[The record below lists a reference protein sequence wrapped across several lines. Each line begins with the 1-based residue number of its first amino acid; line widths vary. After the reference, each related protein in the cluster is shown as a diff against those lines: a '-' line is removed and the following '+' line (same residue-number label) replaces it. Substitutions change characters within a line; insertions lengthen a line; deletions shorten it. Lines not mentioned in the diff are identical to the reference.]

1 MPKYLVAFSLAGE
14 QRELVRAIATVV
26 RRELGE
32 GTVFL
37 DEWFEHLI
45 GGQDADVKLQKIYGE
60 DCELAVVCV
69 SGQYGNKT
77 WTLAEHEAIRA
88 RYMEAR
94 VSADPRDQ
102 FRVFPIRV
110 GDGDVPGIP
119 SNAIVLDV
127 RQRSAQ
133 DAANL
138 IVKRLREIVPAEG
151 VAKKEDWPE
160 TPPALRWPMADHFDA
175 REAFS
180 ALLTRDSQWRCLLL
194 RGPSESGKS
203 HITRQMLA
211 NALRIEGLDCGRLD
225 LKGTTDMDATLR
237 VFVQDLNAGL
247 PPASARFN
255 ERLGNILAVLR
266 QRARPAL
273 LVFDTY
279 QEASAEAQ
287 EWVEKELLTALVRAT
302 WLRVV
307 IAGQSVPKRNGAIWE
322 PEAAPVLEL
331 KPPPAEDWYQYGK
344 QHRPEL
350 TPEFVQ
356 MACKF
361 AENKTS
367 LLAQLFGP
375 VS

>member
-1 MPKYLVAFSLAGE
+1 MPRYQVAFSLAGE
-14 QRELVRAIATVV
+14 QRELVRAIAEAV
-26 RRELGE
+26 RRELGD
-32 GTVFL
+32 GQVFL

-69 SGQYGNKT
+69 SGQYGNKP

-88 RYMEAR
+88 RYMKAR

-127 RQRSAQ
+127 RQRT
-133 DAANL
+133 AAEAADL

-151 VAKKEDWPE
+151 AAKVDWPGKA
-160 TPPALRWPMADHFDA
+160 PALRWPMADHVDA
-175 REAFS
+175 REAF
-180 ALLTRDSQWRCLLL
+180 AVLLTRESPWRCLLL

-211 NALRIEGLDCGRLD
+211 NALRIENLDCGRLD

-237 VFVQDLNAGL
+237 VFVQDLNVAP
-247 PPASARFN
+247 PPASARFS
-255 ERLGNILAVLR
+255 ERLGNVLAALR

-273 LVFDTY
+273 LIFDTY
-279 QEASAEAQ
+279 EAASAEAQ

-307 IAGQSVPKRNGAIWE
+307 IAGQRAPQRSGAIWE

-350 TPEFVQ
+350 TPEFVR
-356 MACKF
+356 MACQL
-361 AENKTS
+361 AQNKTS
-367 LLAQLFGP
+367 LLAQLLGP